1 MSQAHHLF
9 ELVLIVNMSQNFLP
23 RLKDHL
29 ITRILGHALGNDEAP
44 EYSDEDRDNIV
55 IVNNLM
61 FEHNVL
67 WVNYTTYDLRHEQD
81 SINPHMR
88 PDIMMISHETNEL
101 RHPYW
106 YAQVIRIFHVNVR
119 YFGPG
124 STSHEAKWMNDLFV
138 QWFGRCINS
147 PAGFIAHRLHH
158 IGFVE
163 EGDPDVFGFI
173 DPDVVLRGI
182 HLIPSFVHGHTSEY
196 LGPSFV
202 HPDADCNEDWRYY
215 QVNMWV
221 VSFTY

>member
-9 ELVLIVNMSQNFLP
+9 ELVLIVNTSQNFLP

-81 SINPHMR
+81 SINPHMQ
-88 PDIMMISHETNEL
+88 PDIMMISHETDEL
-101 RHPYW
+101 CHPYW

-124 STSHEAKWMNDLFV
+124 STSHEAK
-138 QWFGRCINS
+138 
-147 PAGFIAHRLHH
+147 
-158 IGFVE
+158 
-163 EGDPDVFGFI
+163 
-173 DPDVVLRGI
+173 
-182 HLIPSFVHGHTSEY
+182 
-196 LGPSFV
+196 
-202 HPDADCNEDWRYY
+202 
-215 QVNMWV
+215 
-221 VSFTY
+221 